1 MKRYLHI
8 LAVIFGT
15 RIMKSLLF
23 GVSLSGTIE
32 GVILHSWALAA
43 LCAAV
48 LIPVTIKSLSE

>member
-1 MKRYLHI
+1 MKRYLNI

-32 GVILHSWALAA
+32 GVILHRWVIAA

-48 LIPVTIKSLSE
+48 LIPVTIKSLSD

>member
-32 GVILHSWALAA
+32 GIILQHWTIAVICAL
-43 LCAAV
+43 V
-48 LIPVTIKSLSE
+48 LVPVTIKSLMD